1 MNQNIAD
8 IINEWD
14 PIDLFPM
21 APRDE
26 YVKEIERIKCIISN
40 KSSISTNEL
49 AMEIHNLF
57 TARFGNDVFLKELSD
72 CYNIAKLILQNNNS
86 PEI

>member
-40 KSSISTNEL
+40 KSSISTN
-49 AMEIHNLF
+49 
-57 TARFGNDVFLKELSD
+57 
-72 CYNIAKLILQNNNS
+72 
-86 PEI
+86 

>member
-57 TARFGNDVFLKELSD
+57 TARK
-72 CYNIAKLILQNNNS
+72 
-86 PEI
+86 